1 MKVGSLS
8 VGCGL
13 RTLLA
18 ASTVVVASFPGC
30 VAPNAGPYTPQ
41 SEAQRDPQ
49 ESQRLTM
56 RAAELMESDPA
67 QAEKLLRE
75 ALTKDLYDGP
85 AHNNLGVL
93 YLKQGR
99 LYEAASEFEWS
110 RKLLPGL
117 PDPRMNLALTL
128 ERAGRTKEA
137 LDTYR
142 TALEV
147 YPGHIQTMQA
157 IARLQVRAGKTD
169 DFTQECLR
177 EIAMRGETA
186 QWKEWARGRMA
197 ILPAR

>member
-1 MKVGSLS
+1 MKFSVPS
-8 VGCGL
+8 VGWGF
-13 RTLLA
+13 RVLLA
-18 ASTVVVASFPGC
+18 AGTVLATTLPGC
-30 VAPNAGPYTPQ
+30 VASKSGPYTPQ

-99 LYEAASEFEWS
+99 LYEAASEFEWA

-147 YPGHIQTMQA
+147 YPGHIQSMQA
-157 IARLQVRAGKTD
+157 IARLQVRSGKTD
-169 DFTQECLR
+169 DMTQDFLR
-177 EIAMRGETA
+177 EIALRGGTE
-186 QWKEWARGRMA
+186 WREWARA
-197 ILPAR
+197 QLSYAASQ